1 MVRRRCWC
9 EAKASTPTWC
19 GERWRGWRNRRPSA
33 LAARGYRARIGLKI
47 SASRAPHD
55 FTPTVARA
63 HEGEFARRAPE
74 RGKPR
79 YFGLLRLDFAPARR
93 YIPPTFRQAVSFA
106 CSERRAPRPAK
117 PLRSLSLFWLRMG
130 ASPASRNEAQTLPL
144 TTVR

>member
-1 MVRRRCWC
+1 T
-9 EAKASTPTWC
+9 EL
-19 GERWRGWRNRRPSA
+19 G
-33 LAARGYRARIGLKI
+33 
-47 SASRAPHD
+47 SASRSAHR
-55 FTPTVARA
+55 ARPA
-63 HEGEFARRAPE
+63 ISRLDSHEHEREFGPRVPK